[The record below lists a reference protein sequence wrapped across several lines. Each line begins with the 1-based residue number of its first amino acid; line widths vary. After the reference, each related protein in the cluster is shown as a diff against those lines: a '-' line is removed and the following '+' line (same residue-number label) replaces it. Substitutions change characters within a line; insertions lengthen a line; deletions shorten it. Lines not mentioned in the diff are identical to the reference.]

1 MGKPHVIHE
10 KENSRLLIKC
20 DMFHY
25 AKRASA
31 ISASANARLHLVS
44 VDMLYSVNT
53 ETKKKKDKK

>member
-1 MGKPHVIHE
+1 MIHE
-10 KENSRLLIKC
+10 KENSRLLIRC
-20 DMFHY
+20 DMFRY